1 MTISSAQ
8 QPRGKARGTAAT
20 LPAQQT
26 SRVEDAFSR
35 ARRHSGRV
43 RFLKL
48 TLPVVAVLMV
58 AAFVGKSWLATPA
71 GVSMN
76 LGETAIEGGRL
87 VMSDPKLDG
96 FTRDNRPYN
105 MTAERAIQDIG
116 NASKIDLEGIAAR
129 LPFDEENWVSV
140 AAKSGVLDRDANTLG
155 LDSDITFTTDTGIRA
170 LLRSAVVDMSAG
182 KLETTDPVDITLDG
196 ARIEADSMRITDKG
210 AVMIF
215 ENRVRMEI
223 DAKRLQ
229 TAANADRGT
238 ADGGTNEN

>member
-8 QPRGKARGTAAT
+8 QPTGTARRTAAT
-20 LPAQQT
+20 PSAQE
-26 SRVEDAFSR
+26 SRVEEAFSR

-58 AAFVGKSWLATPA
+58 AAFVAKSWLATPE
-71 GVSMN
+71 GVSVE
-76 LGETAIEGGRL
+76 LGSTAIEGGRL

-116 NASKIDLEGIAAR
+116 NASKIDLEGIAAK
-129 LPFDEENWVSV
+129 LPFDDENWVTV
-140 AAKSGVLDRDANTLG
+140 AAKSGVLDRDSNTLG
-155 LDSDITFTTDTGIRA
+155 LNSDITFTTDTGIHA
-170 LLRSAVVDMSAG
+170 LLRSAVVDMAAG
-182 KLETTDPVDITLDG
+182 KLETSDPVDITLDG
-196 ARIEADSMRITDKG
+196 ARIEADSMRISEKG
-210 AVMIF
+210 AVMVF

-229 TAANADRGT
+229 TAANAEGET
-238 ADGGTNEN
+238 ANGGTNEN